1 MSTSNQQEHDT
12 SSDKEIKSGHIWAS
26 GIIVGLIAIVTC
38 VCFPSILWEWGTP
51 HKAEDTNFGT
61 FGDQYGALNTL
72 FSGLAFTGLIVTIL
86 LQRQDLK
93 QQCIEMREARAEAAK
108 QTKEAKA
115 QTALMA
121 QQLQTQQE
129 EMRGARAEAEKQTK
143 EAEAQTAL
151 MAEQTLSACMF
162 SYLETMQKHKASIH
176 IRPKHPTSVESST
189 IPEKEGDDAINFIY
203 DQLDS
208 LIENLAGLNN
218 LVETAIRKNHT
229 IDSCNKYLENIAHI
243 QESLYSL
250 QFTMGYFSLWVTP
263 FKLWNKRVY
272 HSQMTDERKRE
283 YIDFMFESLTMAER
297 FSLLVYSIMARTSLY
312 RNGSDTPSDP
322 SVLGEFF
329 LDNASIRDIEVTA
342 YYEGGM
348 ALLYHLLKRRIYGRE
363 VLVRRITEFYENQLE
378 NILREAPVSAEDTP
392 S

>member
-1 MSTSNQQEHDT
+1 MSTSNQET
-12 SSDKEIKSGHIWAS
+12 SDSPPKKERQSWHIWLIGLAAFLFVIAAS
-26 GIIVGLIAIVTC
+26 WY
-38 VCFPSILWEWGTP
+38 FPDFVQNHYGYAGTD
-51 HKAEDTNFGT
+51 AGT
-61 FGDQYGALNTL
+61 FGDQYGALNTF
-72 FSGLAFTGLIVTIL
+72 FSGLAFAGLVIAIL
-86 LQRQDLK
+86 LQREDLK
-93 QQCIEMREARAEAAK
+93 LQREEMREARVEAA
-108 QTKEAKA
+108 
-115 QTALMA
+115 
-121 QQLQTQQE
+121 
-129 EMRGARAEAEKQTK
+129 KQTK

-176 IRPKHPTSVESST
+176 IRPKHATPAESST

-203 DQLDS
+203 DQLDG
-208 LIENLAGLNN
+208 LIEYLAAFNDS
-218 LVETAIRKNHT
+218 VETTIRINHT
-229 IDSCNKYLENIAHI
+229 IDSFNEYLENIEYI
-243 QESLYSL
+243 QKSLYSL

-283 YIDFMFESLTMAER
+283 YIDFMFESLTTAER

-363 VLVRRITEFYENQLE
+363 ALVRRITEFYENQLE